1 MKEIICKGSSID
13 VATDEALKQLGA
25 SRDEVAVEPISAGS
39 SGFLGLFGRK
49 PAEVRVSLRPD
60 EKIQALV
67 FMRNI
72 LKMMSVTAE
81 MDVKKVD
88 GEILIT
94 LGESASSLI
103 GSRGQTLDSLQYLV
117 SRFLSGDKDRDDF
130 SKVVIDI
137 DNYRDKREDDLK
149 DMALRMAEQVAKNKR
164 DMRTDPLTAPE
175 RRIIHM
181 TLKENPDVTTF
192 SIGEGSRKR
201 IVIATTDK
209 DAQRQRRNEPGD
221 SDRSDRSGSDRKNSG
236 RGGRSGGSR
245 SGGRPGSG
253 SRSGGRPSN
262 SGGNGGGGGGEER
275 KSGSGNSRGSR
286 GGGGRRRGGRGRRS
300 QGSGSGGGAPQSSGG
315 DEG

>member
-1 MKEIICKGSSID
+1 MKEITCKGSSID
-13 VATDEALKQLGA
+13 LATDEALKQLGA

-39 SGFLGLFGRK
+39 SGFLGLFGGK
-49 PAEVRVSLRPD
+49 PAVVRVSLRPD

-72 LKMMSVTAE
+72 LRMMSVESE
-81 MDVKKVD
+81 MDVQKVD
-88 GEILIT
+88 GEVLIT

-149 DMALRMAEQVAKNKR
+149 DMALRMAEQVASTKR

-175 RRIIHM
+175 RRIVHM

-192 SIGEGSRKR
+192 SIGDGSRKR

-209 DAQRQRRNEPGD
+209 DAQRARRND
-221 SDRSDRSGSDRKNSG
+221 SRSGSGERRSS
-236 RGGRSGGSR
+236 GGRSGGRS
-245 SGGRPGSG
+245 SGGRS
-253 SRSGGRPSN
+253 SSNRSGGRPSN
-262 SGGNGGGGGGEER
+262 NGGNSGGEGER
-275 KSGSGNSRGSR
+275 KGGNSGNSRGSR
-286 GGGGRRRGGRGRRS
+286 GGSGRRRGGSGRGRRP
-300 QGSGSGGGAPQSSGG
+300 QGSGGSEGGGAPQGNSGG
-315 DEG
+315 GDS

>member
-1 MKEIICKGSSID
+1 MKEITCQGNTID
-13 VATDEALKQLGA
+13 AATDEALKQLGA
-25 SRDEVAVEPISAGS
+25 ARDEVAVEPVSAGS

-49 PAEVRVSLRPD
+49 PAQVRVSLRPD

-72 LKMMSVTAE
+72 LRMMNIETE
-81 MDVKKVD
+81 MDVKKED
-88 GEILIT
+88 GEIVIT

-149 DMALRMAEQVAKNKR
+149 DMAVRMAEQVAKNKR

-175 RRIIHM
+175 RRIVHM

-192 SIGEGSRKR
+192 SIGDGSRKR

-209 DAQRQRRNEPGD
+209 DAQRARKSEG
-221 SDRSDRSGSDRKNSG
+221 RSDDRRGGGRSGERSG
-236 RGGRSGGSR
+236 GGRSGGNRGGGRPNNNGGASGGERKGGGR
-245 SGGRPGSG
+245 SGGPGSTRGG
-253 SRSGGRPSN
+253 SRR
-262 SGGNGGGGGGEER
+262 
-275 KSGSGNSRGSR
+275 RG
-286 GGGGRRRGGRGRRS
+286 GGRGRRP
-300 QGSGSGGGAPQSSGG
+300 QGGEAPQGNSGGGEKS
-315 DEG
+315 

>member
-1 MKEIICKGSSID
+1 MKEVTCKGSSID
-13 VATDEALKQLGA
+13 LATDEALKQLGA

-49 PAEVRVSLRPD
+49 SAEVRVSLRPD
-60 EKIQALV
+60 EKIQASV

-72 LKMMSVTAE
+72 LKMMSINAD

-88 GEILIT
+88 GEVLIT

-149 DMALRMAEQVAKNKR
+149 DMALRLAEQVAKNKR

-209 DAQRQRRNEPGD
+209 DAQRQRRSERG
-221 SDRSDRSGSDRKNSG
+221 GSDRGDRGDRKSSG
-236 RGGRSGGSR
+236 RGGRSSGGR
-245 SGGRPGSG
+245 SGGRSG
-253 SRSGGRPSN
+253 GGRPN
-262 SGGNGGGGGGEER
+262 SSSGGGGDER
-275 KSGSGNSRGSR
+275 KSSGGNSRGSR
-286 GGGGRRRGGRGRRS
+286 GGGGRRRGGRGRRP
-300 QGSGSGGGAPQSSGG
+300 QGNSGGGGGAPTSSGG
-315 DEG
+315 GEG